1 MASREELKAKKE
13 KTSQALIQAALQL
26 SAEDGYASLSL
37 RSVARKAGIAPT
49 SFYRHFRDMDELGLS
64 IVDQAA
70 NVLNKYLNKAAGKML
85 LQAGECD
92 ASSDNLLIIIK
103 KILPPFVETL
113 MACFENHNYLLHLFL
128 QERTGS
134 FQALRDSISHG
145 IDILAEAL
153 FQNLKKINIVIG
165 NPFHDIRLIS
175 ETMILISCCSG
186 LEMMV
191 CPESDCLAQN
201 ERTIQKL
208 AIFLIGASM
217 V

>member
-70 NVLNKYLNKAAGKML
+70 IVLNKCLNEAVGKML

-92 ASSDNLLIIIK
+92 ASSDNLSIIIK
-103 KILPPFVETL
+103 KMLPPFVETF
-113 MACFENHNYLLHLFL
+113 MACFENHNYILRLFL

-134 FQALRDSISHG
+134 SQALRDSISHE
-145 IDILAEAL
+145 INILTEAL
-153 FQNLKKINIVIG
+153 FQNLKKINIAIG
-165 NPFHDIRLIS
+165 NRFNDIRLIS
-175 ETMILISCCSG
+175 ETMILISCRSG

-191 CPESDCLAQN
+191 CSEPERLPQN
-201 ERTIQKL
+201 KRTIQKL
-208 AIFLIGASM
+208 TIFLLGVSM
-217 V
+217 I